1 MLHVHG
7 YYYFFNLA
15 KNLETSFLLHIPYVI
30 FSVSYIVFYHFN
42 LTDREL
48 DTGGENLH
56 KFLLSGQKK
65 SGTGALNVLT
75 L

>member
-48 DTGGENLH
+48 DTGGRTCTSFYCQVRKKVVQE
-56 KFLLSGQKK
+56 LLMF
-65 SGTGALNVLT
+65 
-75 L
+75 